1 MLSPIPMNPQHAFSS
16 YLCVLFCTHNL
27 ARVFFILCFV
37 YLYYTSQRA
46 SIDVSDL
53 SPDAA
58 AGLLKELPRVVAAV
72 KRASGAPAV
81 KVLSN
86 AGSAAGQVSPECV
99 WCVRVRVCVRV
110 RGAREEGDLLMC
122 TLECRRHLFFFFFG
136 GGGGSQEYV
145 KRGTGVGAGEKC

>member
-1 MLSPIPMNPQHAFSS
+1 M
-16 YLCVLFCTHNL
+16 
-27 ARVFFILCFV
+27 
-37 YLYYTSQRA
+37 
-46 SIDVSDL
+46 SDL

-122 TLECRRHLFFFFFG
+122 TLECRRHFFFFFFG